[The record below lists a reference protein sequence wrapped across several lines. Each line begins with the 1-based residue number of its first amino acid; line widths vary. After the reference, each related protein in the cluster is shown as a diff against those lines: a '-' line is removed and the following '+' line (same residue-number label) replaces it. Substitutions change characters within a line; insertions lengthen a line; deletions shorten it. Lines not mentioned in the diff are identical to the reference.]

1 MMSTTKLWRYLFYMG
16 ALLVVSMVWAAP
28 AHLLPGIS
36 VADLVKLSQTGNDGV
51 RNHAIVTLSMYDVP
65 EAETALVA
73 ALNDRWYANR
83 WRAAEGLGKIGGP
96 SHIDSLLARLS
107 TEVRWE
113 KEDEQSASGAA
124 KHYQGLRVMGSVT
137 VPEFTQ
143 NRMALAIRVILRR
156 GSVPGASE
164 AKLKVLSMMSDPSLE
179 YRVGAWMALIL
190 GKLGDKRSV
199 PVLIDVLGNEP
210 SGFLRAISARTLGD
224 LGARE
229 AIPALR
235 AALDDPYV
243 TPDERQSRPDE
254 RQSRRVRDEAARAI
268 KKIEEGR

>member
-1 MMSTTKLWRYLFYMG
+1 MMCTTKLRRYLFYMG

-28 AHLLPGIS
+28 ARLLPGIS
-36 VADLVKLSQTGNDGV
+36 VANLVKLSQTGNDGI
-51 RNHAIVTLSMYDVP
+51 RNHAIVTLGMYDVP

-96 SHIDSLLARLS
+96 SHIDSLLAQLS

-124 KHYQGLRVMGSVT
+124 KHYQGQRVMGSVT

-143 NRMALAIRVILRR
+143 SRMALGIRGILRR
-156 GSVPGASE
+156 STGPGADE
-164 AKLKVLSMMSDPSLE
+164 AKLKVVSAMSDPSQE
-179 YRVGAWMALIL
+179 YRVRAYLALIL
-190 GKLGDKRSV
+190 GEVGDKRSV
-199 PVLIDVLGNEP
+199 PMLIDVLGHETNG
-210 SGFLRAISARTLGD
+210 SLRAWSARTLGN
-224 LGARE
+224 LRARE
-229 AIPALR
+229 AIPALN

-243 TPDERQSRPDE
+243 TPDQKRIPT
-254 RQSRRVRDEAARAI
+254 VRDAAARALQ
-268 KKIEEGR
+268 KIEQGR

>member
-1 MMSTTKLWRYLFYMG
+1 MMCNTKLLRHLFYMG

-28 AHLLPGIS
+28 VRLLPGLS
-36 VADLVKLSQTGNDGV
+36 VADLVKASQAGDDGIRGKAV
-51 RNHAIVTLSMYDVP
+51 MTLGMYDVP
-65 EAETALVA
+65 EARSALVA
-73 ALNDRWYANR
+73 ALNDRRWSNR
-83 WRAAEGLGKIGGP
+83 WRAAEGLGKIGDP
-96 SHIDSLLARLS
+96 SEIDPLLARLR

-124 KHYQGLRVMGSVT
+124 KHYQGQRVMGSVT

-143 NRMALAIRVILRR
+143 CRMALGIRDILRR

-179 YRVGAWMALIL
+179 YRVGAWMAWIL
-190 GKLGDKRSV
+190 GQLGDKRAV

-210 SGFLRAISARTLGD
+210 SGGLRALSARTLGD

-243 TPDERQSRPDE
+243 TPDQKHSRPDE

-268 KKIEEGR
+268 KKIEQGR